1 MLRVHEEKDHCRW
14 LRVHVV
20 VRDRRPAIVSR
31 GDDTESCLWKRGNRT
46 GSTIDRH
53 RSSTVQDHEGWWTPP
68 HCQRTIFRKKRLRNQ
83 IDNPFHSR
91 GSSSCDIRY
100 ISRKNIKRKR
110 KNEHIRTMKVWDTL
124 YNNYYHVQWIERCI
138 EQEKRVFLAL
148 DSYTYQWQMSNSN
161 ILQRNNLLFC
171 SWITKISKLQFP
183 KIL

>member
-1 MLRVHEEKDHCRW
+1 MKADELLHTASEQFLGKSVYEIK
-14 LRVHVV
+14 
-20 VRDRRPAIVSR
+20 
-31 GDDTESCLWKRGNRT
+31 
-46 GSTIDRH
+46 STIL
-53 RSSTVQDHEGWWTPP
+53 STLEG
-68 HCQRTIFRKKRLRNQ
+68 HLRA
-83 IDNPFHSR
+83 IL
-91 GSSSCDIRY
+91 G
-100 ISRKNIKRKR
+100 ISLERILKEKE

-138 EQEKRVFLAL
+138 EQEKRVFLTL